1 MATKNFSQMTT
12 KRLTALLETASEE
25 DKVKINEVLEKRAA
39 ALQPKTDVAENDEV
53 ETENAELSDEE
64 KAAIKAAEANGG
76 INPMYAGKTDND
88 GGKAK
93 KMSDKER
100 AELAEK
106 MSDKERTELAEKLKA
121 EAVGHR
127 CQVVPFNTIEF
138 VNGTVCGVIEDKR
151 SNKVLLAIKTDDGRR
166 IVKVH
171 DSKLLKISDEV
182 VEIQKASRGR
192 KAKDPNA
199 TSIDKADWLPEEIE
213 AEVAKFIPLVGKKV
227 SYPKFSMIKRD
238 DENEEKTIESGRI
251 VSLVPD
257 KRGKRILLRV
267 LIDQTEEEIAAKASK
282 KYAHKV
288 STCEDLKIEDEFDE
302 EGSAINKTYCER
314 RSAAAERNALTPAQ
328 KVELAEKSLEIA
340 KRALEKAQEAFE
352 KRKAALEKAQEEL
365 KKYLTAEEN
374 AVTAEE
380 ETAATEENSAD
391 SAE

>member
-1 MATKNFSQMTT
+1 
-12 KRLTALLETASEE
+12 
-25 DKVKINEVLEKRAA
+25 
-39 ALQPKTDVAENDEV
+39 
-53 ETENAELSDEE
+53 
-64 KAAIKAAEANGG
+64 
-76 INPMYAGKTDND
+76 MYAGKTDND

-100 AELAEK
+100 
-106 MSDKERTELAEKLKA
+106 TELAEKLKA
-121 EAVGHR
+121 ETVGHR

-192 KAKDPNA
+192 KAKDLNA
-199 TSIDKADWLPEEIE
+199 TNIDKADWLPEEIE

-302 EGSAINKTYCER
+302 EGSAINKTFCER

>member
-64 KAAIKAAEANGG
+64 KAAIEAAEANGG

-106 MSDKERTELAEKLKA
+106 LKA
-121 EAVGHR
+121 ETVGHR

-199 TSIDKADWLPEEIE
+199 TSIDMADWLPEEIE

-227 SYPKFSMIKRD
+227 SYPKFSMIKHD

-302 EGSAINKTYCER
+302 EGSAINKTFCER

-380 ETAATEENSAD
+380 ETAATEENSTD